1 MKSAESGARVL
12 WFPRRPAARESR
24 ELEFLPAALEIV
36 ETPPS
41 PAGRAIAAALILFF
55 AAAIGWASF
64 SHIDIIASATGK
76 IVPTGRVKVIQ
87 PFDTGVVRALHV
99 HDGDNVKA
107 GDILVELDP
116 TIDAAEAGRI
126 RQQLVAS
133 ELEASR
139 LRALMGGSGDPL
151 TAFVPPEGA
160 SPAQID
166 VQRTLLSNQLQEIH
180 AKLANLDGQ
189 IVQSQASRAGT
200 AAQVEKLRLSIPLL
214 KQRVAIFKEL
224 FDKGWGQ
231 KPQYLELSQ
240 DLIEHQQDLEAQNQK
255 VAETTAAIGALRE
268 QRSQAEAEFRRTNL
282 ADLADVEQK
291 AASFREQLGG
301 AQQRQRLQT
310 LTAPVDGTIQQT
322 AVHTIGGVV
331 TPAQQLMVVVPA
343 DSHLEIEAM
352 VPNKDIGF
360 IHEGQQADIK
370 IDTFNFTRYGLVHGQ
385 VLSVSQDAI
394 ARQNA
399 SGDQR
404 NPAAPKGN
412 ADDSSSE
419 PKGQELVYAARVS
432 LDRAQM
438 QIDDR
443 LVNLTPGMAVT
454 VEIKTGTRRVIEYLL
469 SPLLRYRQDALKE
482 R

>member
-12 WFPRRPAARESR
+12 WFPGRRATRESH

-41 PAGRAIAAALILFF
+41 PAGRAIAATVILFF
-55 AAAIGWASF
+55 ATAIGWASF
-64 SHIDIIASATGK
+64 SHIDIIASAIGK

-99 HDGDNVKA
+99 HDGDLVNA
-107 GDILVELDP
+107 GDVLVELDP

-126 RQQLVAS
+126 RQQLLAS

-160 SPAQID
+160 SSVQIN
-166 VQRTLLSNQLQEIH
+166 VQRTLLSNQLQEIQ

-189 IVQSQASRAGT
+189 IVQSQASRAGS

-224 FDKGWGQ
+224 FDRGWGQ
-231 KPQYLELSQ
+231 KPQYLELAQ

-268 QRSQAEAEFRRTNL
+268 QRNQAQAEFRRTNL
-282 ADLADVEQK
+282 ADLADAEQK
-291 AASFREQLGG
+291 AAAFRAQLGG

-310 LTAPVDGTIQQT
+310 LTAPVDGTAQQT

-331 TPAQQLMVVVPA
+331 TPAQQLMVIVPA

-394 ARQNA
+394 VRQNA

-412 ADDSSSE
+412 TDDSSSE